1 MLKNYLI
8 TRIGDCM
15 KKWERFTRQEIE
27 QFVKESTSY
36 AQLATKIGYSNS
48 QGGSIIESI
57 KNMIDALHLDVSH
70 FNGQGWNKNNFD
82 YSRFRYGNKIKSSAA
97 IKAVIAIRG
106 HKCEYCGLSE
116 WMGKPI
122 PLELHH
128 VDGKNLNSE
137 LENLKL
143 TCPNCHALTDNYRGR
158 NINNG
163 EEKVSDECFVEALKS
178 SKNIRQALISLGLTA
193 KGGNYT
199 RAYELIREYQI
210 EKFLVG
216 APSLE
221 TACVND
227 P

>member
-1 MLKNYLI
+1 MANTEKVYL
-8 TRIGDCM
+8 TENG
-15 KKWERFTRQEIE
+15 
-27 QFVKESTSY
+27 
-36 AQLATKIGYSNS
+36 LA
-48 QGGSIIESI
+48 
-57 KNMIDALHLDVSH
+57 
-70 FNGQGWNKNNFD
+70 
-82 YSRFRYGNKIKSSAA
+82 
-97 IKAVIAIRG
+97 
-106 HKCEYCGLSE
+106 
-116 WMGKPI
+116 
-122 PLELHH
+122 ELQA
-128 VDGKNLNSE
+128 E